1 MTTQLYLDKYL
12 FYPASVKDYSQ
23 FRRLWFQFTSTGL
36 HKIYPPGVGD
46 IEWIEYMSQTLGAE
60 SILIIMT

>member
-1 MTTQLYLDKYL
+1 MTTQLYLDQYL
-12 FYPASVKDYSQ
+12 FYPAFVKDYNQ
-23 FRRLWFQFTSTGL
+23 FRRVWFQCTSTVL

-46 IEWIEYMSQTLGAE
+46 IGWIENMSQTLGAE

>member
-12 FYPASVKDYSQ
+12 FYPASVKDYNQ
-23 FRRLWFQFTSTGL
+23 LRRVWFQCTSTVL
-36 HKIYPPGVGD
+36 HKIYLSGVGD
-46 IEWIEYMSQTLGAE
+46 TEWIENMSQTLGAE